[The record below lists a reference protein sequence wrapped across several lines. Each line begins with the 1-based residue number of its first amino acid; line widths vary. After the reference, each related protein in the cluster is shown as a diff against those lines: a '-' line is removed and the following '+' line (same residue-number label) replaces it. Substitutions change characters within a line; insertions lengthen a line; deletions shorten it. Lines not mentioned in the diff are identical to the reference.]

1 LPSASVGPKTRRELF
16 ECSELF
22 ESVSKNLEANMLI
35 PLLLADAS
43 EPGLL
48 DINIMSDIWI
58 LIIFTILVLILYKT
72 AWKNVLAG
80 LKARETR
87 IRKDIADAEA
97 TRKKAEQLLVDYN
110 AKIADAEQRVRD
122 ILVQAGTD
130 AEKIGT
136 NVRMKAQQDAEE
148 AKERATKEIE
158 AAKRTALAEIY
169 QQTAELATSVAEKII
184 KRNLK
189 AEDQRDL
196 VNESLDKLK
205 TVGRN

>member
-1 LPSASVGPKTRRELF
+1 
-16 ECSELF
+16 
-22 ESVSKNLEANMLI
+22 MLI

-43 EPGLL
+43 EPGIL
-48 DINIMSDIWI
+48 DIDFRSDIWI
-58 LIIFTILVLILYKT
+58 LIIFTLLVVILYKT

-80 LKARETR
+80 LKARESR

-97 TRKKAEQLLVDYN
+97 TRKKAEQLLVEYN

-130 AEKIGT
+130 AEKIAT
-136 NVRMKAQQDAEE
+136 NIRMKSQQDAEE

-158 AAKRTALAEIY
+158 SAKRAALAEIY
-169 QQTAELATSVAEKII
+169 EQTAVLATSVAEKII

-189 AEDQRDL
+189 PEDQRAL
-196 VNESLDKLK
+196 VAESLEKLK
-205 TVGRN
+205 SVGSN